1 MADDTPKI
9 MTNALLAEHG
19 LKQAKIAAALIL
31 KAKQVIGHS
40 NEDIYGWLDKALQ
53 ETNELIDWYASGE
66 ALQSFQQGDPD
77 DEGEDYDTYAPEIY
91 AMNSIDPS
99 LLEFPP
105 DYDTGLNEAIQKRK
119 TALLKASRPN
129 EYGSTHIADAV
140 QGVM

>member
-1 MADDTPKI
+1 

-31 KAKQVIGHS
+31 KAKQVLGHS
-40 NEDIYGWLDKALQ
+40 DEDIHNYLEKALQ
-53 ETNELIDWYASGE
+53 GTKELMDWYASGD
-66 ALQSFQQGDPD
+66 ALKTFQQGDPD

-91 AMNSIDPS
+91 AMNSIDPD

-105 DYDTGLNEAIQKRK
+105 EYESGLKEAIQKRK
-119 TALLKASRPN
+119 AALLRAGGVPEQDIQN
-129 EYGSTHIADAV
+129 VANAI